1 MSKGF
6 CHFCDGP
13 PLTTHHRHRGLEPGT
28 VHHGAEAQNHRFCTI
43 LSEISKNHTCNLRCL
58 ALVSFKTHHKMNIF
72 LSEPSK
78 HVIK

>member
-13 PLTTHHRHRGLEPGT
+13 PLSTHHHHRGLEPRT
-28 VHHGAEAQNHRFCTI
+28 VQHGGGAQNHRFCTI
-43 LSEISKNHTCNLRCL
+43 LSEISKNHHRNLRCL